1 MILEFILQAVAEVVL
16 QLAGYATGWVVV
28 PLFTFGRVVVEPK
41 KRGITVVPK
50 WHRLSR
56 AADGTFIVDC
66 EMGSLLGLIFWFG
79 VAGIWFLARRASF

>member
-1 MILEFILQAVAEVVL
+1 MVFEFILQAAAEVVL
-16 QLAGYATGWVVV
+16 QLAGYATAWIVV

-41 KRGITVVPK
+41 KRGVRVVPK

-66 EMGSLLGLIFWFG
+66 EMGTLIGLIFWFG
-79 VAGIWFLARRASF
+79 VAGIWLLARRASF